1 MQLSCQLWISML
13 STQRGMTLRYYGYS
27 AIQMLARANCR
38 NSQQH
43 GNWKFCSFPAHLDTV
58 HTADP
63 YTYTFT
69 YSKPKINWVKINNFE
84 VFFLSAP
91 NEHRQ
96 LPPLPIIIILQSTEY
111 LQRIFLTSRF
121 LWQLLSTL
129 AIMLAWLPV
138 HLALFCRSY
147 PTSMILFG
155 GIVKP

>member
-1 MQLSCQLWISML
+1 MISQAYSEAGFSAERICREKCLPMQLSCQLWISML

-43 GNWKFCSFPAHLDTV
+43 GNWKFCSFPAHFDTV

-84 VFFLSAP
+84 VFFFICP
-91 NEHRQ
+91 E
-96 LPPLPIIIILQSTEY
+96 
-111 LQRIFLTSRF
+111 
-121 LWQLLSTL
+121 
-129 AIMLAWLPV
+129 
-138 HLALFCRSY
+138 
-147 PTSMILFG
+147 
-155 GIVKP
+155 